1 MRQALQRAIE
11 QRGGRRVRLGE
22 AVDLLL
28 IVPNGREHA
37 QPLVVT
43 SLADRVA
50 HPSK

>member
-1 MRQALQRAIE
+1 LRQALQRAFQ
-11 QRGGRRVRLGE
+11 QRGGRRVRLGG

-28 IVPNGREHA
+28 IVPNGREDA

-43 SLADRVA
+43 PFADRVA